1 MKIERDGDSI
11 ETQWRLVEIHGD
23 SVEIGRDSWRF
34 SGDSMEIQWRFY
46 GDSGRLV
53 EIHRDTVEI
62 LWRFIGDTVEIQW
75 RFIEIEGLAG

>member
-1 MKIERDGDSI
+1 VKIERDGDSI

-34 SGDSMEIQWRFY
+34 Y

-62 LWRFIGDTVEIQW
+62 LWRFIGDPVEIQW